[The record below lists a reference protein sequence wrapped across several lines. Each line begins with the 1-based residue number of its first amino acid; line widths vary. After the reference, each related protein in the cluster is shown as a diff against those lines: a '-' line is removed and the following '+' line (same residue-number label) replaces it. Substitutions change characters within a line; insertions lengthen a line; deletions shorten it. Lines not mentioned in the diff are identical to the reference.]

1 MQRLELA
8 PHEPLPLEPQVVPPL
23 ARGGGGGGHLGEVVG
38 HHDAEVYEVEALLA
52 RPHRRHH
59 HRLRHFIPIIRRGE
73 THPEP
78 LLPSR
83 SLCPFHLIQGAT
95 SVHE

>member
-59 HRLRHFIPIIRRGE
+59 HRLRHFIPIIRRGRN
-73 THPEP
+73 
-78 LLPSR
+78 S
-83 SLCPFHLIQGAT
+83 S
-95 SVHE
+95 